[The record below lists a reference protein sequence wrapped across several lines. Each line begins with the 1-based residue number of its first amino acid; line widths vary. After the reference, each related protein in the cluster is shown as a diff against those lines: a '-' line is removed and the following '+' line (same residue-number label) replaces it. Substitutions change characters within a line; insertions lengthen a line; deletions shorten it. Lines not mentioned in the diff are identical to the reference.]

1 VKVILILITF
11 TIQMALNG
19 FLEFFQKGK
28 TFRPKKRFTQGTIR
42 YSLHKQAQASLQSG
56 INLRQVVKL
65 PHGENLNDWI
75 AVHVVD
81 FFNRINLIYGTVSEY
96 CNETTCPAMSGGP
109 RYEYLWADGD
119 HYKKPTKLPAPRYI
133 ELLMD
138 WTEAQINNENVFPVS
153 TDVPFPKTF
162 VSLCRKILTRLF
174 RVFVHVYIHHFD
186 RIVSIG
192 AEAHVNTC
200 YKHFYYFVQEIELV
214 SPKELEPLAEMTA
227 HICKD

>member
-1 VKVILILITF
+1 
-11 TIQMALNG
+11 MALNG
-19 FLEFFQKGK
+19 FIEFFQKGK

-65 PHGENLNDWI
+65 PPGENLNDWI

-96 CNETTCPAMSGGP
+96 CNATICPTMSGGP

-119 HYKKPTKLPAPRYI
+119 QYKKPTKLPAPKYI

-138 WTEAQINNENVFPVS
+138 WTEAQINNESVFPVS
-153 TDVPFPKTF
+153 TDVPFPKSF

>member
-1 VKVILILITF
+1 
-11 TIQMALNG
+11 MALNG

-42 YSLHKQAQASLQSG
+42 YSLHKQAQASLSSG
-56 INLRQVVKL
+56 INLRQVVRL
-65 PHGENLNDWI
+65 PAGENMNDWL

-81 FFNRINLIYGTVSEY
+81 FFNRINLIYGTVSEF
-96 CNETTCPAMSGGP
+96 CTVNSCSTMSGGP
-109 RYEYLWADGD
+109 RYEYLWADGLN
-119 HYKKPTKLPAPRYI
+119 YRKPTALPAPKYI

-138 WTEAQINNENVFPVS
+138 WVECQINNENLFPVS
-153 TDVPFPKTF
+153 TDVPFPRSFPT
-162 VSLCRKILTRLF
+162 LCRKILTRLF

-200 YKHFYYFVQEIELV
+200 YKHFYYFVQEFELV
-214 SPKELEPLAEMTA
+214 SPKELEPLAEMTSR
-227 HICKD
+227 ICKDT

>member
-1 VKVILILITF
+1 
-11 TIQMALNG
+11 MALNG
-19 FLEFFQKGK
+19 FIEFFQKGK

-65 PHGENLNDWI
+65 PSGENLNDWI

-96 CNETTCPAMSGGP
+96 CNVTTCPTMSGGP

-119 HYKKPTKLPAPRYI
+119 HYKKPTKLPAPKYI

-138 WTEAQINNENVFPVS
+138 WTEAQINNESVFPVS
-153 TDVPFPKTF
+153 TDVPFPKSF

-200 YKHFYYFVQEIELV
+200 YKHFYYFVQEFELV